1 MFKQFF
7 FTLLII
13 QGILANLFAQN
24 KALEKYD
31 MEGIYLRNDF
41 WRGNVYV
48 KNGAI
53 RSVGFAYR
61 KLLPEF
67 EQTPRVLPMFKKA
80 QQNAKISFGVG
91 LLGLVGVTTGALM
104 AQNATEQGYI
114 MDEQQYRQGINLV
127 LISSVLSA
135 AINVPLQIRSR
146 QQLDDAIWLRNRT
159 LLGE

>member
-80 QQNAKISFGVG
+80 QQNGSG
-91 LLGLVGVTTGALM
+91 
-104 AQNATEQGYI
+104 NSAT
-114 MDEQQYRQGINLV
+114 
-127 LISSVLSA
+127 
-135 AINVPLQIRSR
+135 
-146 QQLDDAIWLRNRT
+146 
-159 LLGE
+159 